1 MNFLERVLVKFD
13 DQPWAAV
20 WRILLG
26 VAIPPVF
33 SAVAGGNGSVG
44 LYLALFIALLMA
56 LRVAPA
62 LLRFTLPLSPDVKE
76 VWRKRRFIAKDHD
89 SYQWQKLFWM
99 GLGIFSHAAVGSGL
113 GLAGYT
119 LAAICLVGGGAGLV
133 NWIRINDARP
143 VKVNA

>member
-1 MNFLERVLVKFD
+1 MNSLERILVQLD
-13 DQPWAAV
+13 DQPWAAA
-20 WRILLG
+20 WRMLLG
-26 VAIPPVF
+26 AAMPPVF
-33 SAVAGGNGSVG
+33 SALAGGNGSVG
-44 LYLALFIALLMA
+44 LYLVLFIALLMT

-62 LLRFTLPLSPDVKE
+62 LLRFTLPLSPEAKE
-76 VWRKRRFIAKDHD
+76 IWRKRRFIAKDYD

-99 GLGIFSHAAVGSGL
+99 GLGILSHAVVGGDL

-133 NWIRINDARP
+133 NWIRINDTGP